1 MYSLMATFFIL
12 HTLNIKFCL
21 SFIRFGFLDID
32 MSVISWRPHLN
43 LLSQV
48 FIHHSGCALIQ
59 PVYDS
64 QRRASGSPYEEDGLD
79 SKF

>member
-1 MYSLMATFFIL
+1 
-12 HTLNIKFCL
+12 
-21 SFIRFGFLDID
+21 

-48 FIHHSGCALIQ
+48 FIHRSGCALIQ

-64 QRRASGSPYEEDGLD
+64 QRRASGSPYEEGGLD